1 MFIMNKLKTLLC
13 FLIFLPLTLNAQN
26 QADTKALME
35 RVSKKL
41 QSYST
46 LKADFT
52 FTLSNPEEKINDTHE
67 GSLMLNGAKYRLNIM
82 GILALCNGET
92 LWTVNED
99 LKEANIID
107 PDENEMFNPK
117 SIFTLYEK
125 NFRYEPVSTSGDK
138 VTVDLI
144 PAGTEETYSKIRM
157 DILKSKDQIDNV
169 IYYSKDGNQYIIKIK
184 SFASNIPAEDKMFVF
199 DPAQFPGVK
208 VFDMR

>member
-1 MFIMNKLKTLLC
+1 MNRISVILLA
-13 FLIFLPLTLNAQN
+13 IFLLPFSLSGQN
-26 QADTKALME
+26 QADTKAMMD
-35 RVSKKL
+35 RVSRKL
-41 QSYST
+41 QSYT
-46 LKADFT
+46 TVKVDFS

-67 GSLMLNGAKYRLNIM
+67 GSLFLSGSKYRLNIM

-92 LWTVNED
+92 LWTVNEE

-125 NFRYEPVSTSGDK
+125 NFTYQPVTAAGDK
-138 VTVDLI
+138 VTVDLF
-144 PAGTEETYSKIRM
+144 PTDKDESYTKIRM
-157 DILKSKDQIDNV
+157 DILKSKDQIDQV

-184 SFASNIPAEDKMFVF
+184 LLSANIPADDRIFTF
-199 DPAQFPGVK
+199 DTKQFPGVK

>member
-1 MFIMNKLKTLLC
+1 MSK
-13 FLIFLPLTLNAQN
+13 LTLFFVCTVLLPFTVRAQN

-46 LKADFT
+46 VKADFS

-67 GSLMLNGAKYRLNIM
+67 GSLFLNGSKYRLKIM
-82 GILALCNGET
+82 GILALCDGET
-92 LWTVNED
+92 LWTVNEE

-125 NFRYEPVSTSGDK
+125 NFRYEPVAVAGDK
-138 VTVDLI
+138 VTVDLF
-144 PAGTEETYSKIRM
+144 PTDTEETYSKIRM
-157 DILKSKDQIDNV
+157 DIVKSKEQIDRV
-169 IYYSKDGNQYIIKIK
+169 SYYSKDGNEYIIKIT
-184 SFASNIPAEDKMFVF
+184 SFSSNIPADDRMFVF
-199 DPAQFPGVK
+199 DPKIFPGVK
-208 VFDMR
+208 LFDMR

>member
-1 MFIMNKLKTLLC
+1 MNRSAIIVFTIIL
-13 FLIFLPLTLNAQN
+13 LPLTLTLTGQN
-26 QADTKALME
+26 QAETKALMD

-46 LKADFT
+46 VKADFS
-52 FTLSNPEEKINDTHE
+52 FTLSNPEEKINDIHE
-67 GSLMLNGAKYRLNIM
+67 GSLFLYGSKYRLNIM
-82 GILALCNGET
+82 GILAMCDGTT
-92 LWTVNED
+92 LWTVNDE

-125 NFRYEPVSTSGDK
+125 NFKYEPVGIAGDK
-138 VTVDLI
+138 VTIDLF
-144 PAGTEETYSKIRM
+144 PTDQEENYSKIRM
-157 DILKSKDQIDNV
+157 DILKSKEQIDQV

-184 SFASNIPAEDKMFVF
+184 SFSSNIPADDRMFVF
-199 DPAQFPGVK
+199 DSKQFPGVK